1 MTTLS
6 EYARDA
12 TSALHQMLGISPRDF
27 DAEGTAAV
35 IERAIRNATR
45 ERENTARRQLREA
58 QAAAQER
65 LARLL
70 SASPAVIYS
79 FKATGDFAPTFVS
92 DNIIDVFGY
101 APTEYLKD
109 PSFWRERVH
118 PDDLARVEEAI
129 STFFQNGT
137 HAVEYR
143 FRRKDGSYCW
153 VNDEQHLVRGVDDK
167 PAEIVGSWSDITAR
181 KAAEEAKAA
190 VHARLSQLLTSSPAV
205 IYSYRATGDFAPIFV
220 SENIRDWLGYEPQE
234 YLENPDFWRSRVHPD
249 DLAAVEAESVLLFKK
264 GRHTVE
270 YRFLK
275 KDGDYCWVND
285 AQQLIRDRTGQPVE
299 VVGSWSDITDRKRA
313 EEAAAAAKKRVE
325 YLLARSPAVIYSFR
339 ATGDYAPTFI
349 SQNVKEL
356 LGYQP
361 EEYLDS
367 PDFWRSRVHPKDS
380 ERILSEFSR
389 LFTEGRLSIEYRF
402 QKKDGSYCWISDE
415 LQLLRNAAGDPVEV
429 VGSWNDI
436 TARKQIGEALV
447 AAQDRIGRLL
457 SSAPAVIYSY
467 KATGDFAPTF
477 VSQNIRERL
486 GYEPQEYLENADFW
500 RSRVHPDDL
509 AAVEA
514 EALQLFKKGS
524 HTVEY
529 RFLKKD
535 GSYCWVNDEQR
546 LVRDEEDQPVEVV
559 GSWSD
564 ITDRKRAEAE
574 VAAARAR
581 IEHLLA
587 SSPAVI
593 YSFKATGDYAPTF
606 ISQNVTE
613 LLGYDR
619 DEYLNSPDFW
629 ESRIHPQDSPRILR
643 AYSRLFEEDR
653 LSSEYRFRKKDG
665 SYCWVSD
672 ELQVIRDAAGEPV
685 EVVGAWSDVTARK
698 QLSEALV
705 AAQERL
711 VHLLSCAPAVIYSY
725 KATGDFAPTFVSE
738 NIRDWLGYEPREYLE
753 NPDFWRSRVHP
764 DELATVEAK
773 SVQLYKKGRH
783 TVEYRFLKKDGTYCW
798 VIDEQ
803 HLIRNRD
810 GEPVEV
816 VGSWSDV
823 TAPKEAEIAFRRS
836 EQRLTDAIES
846 ISEGFSLYDN
856 ADRLIVCNR
865 AYGELLYPG
874 MGTPAPGTSFE
885 TLIRKTTER
894 GLVEEAEGRV
904 EEWIAERLAKHRQP
918 GEPHIQRRSDG
929 HWLQINERKTA
940 EGGTVAVYTNI
951 TEIKRAEE
959 EVREAKRK
967 ADAANELVS
976 EQKREL
982 EVLSTKLS
990 KYLSPQVYSSIFTG
1004 QRNVEIASNRKKLT
1018 VFFSDIADFT
1028 ATTDDLES
1036 EELTGLLNH
1045 YLTEMAKIALKHG
1058 ATIDKYV
1065 GDAIMAFFGDPETK
1079 GVKDDAMACVNMAI
1093 AMQRRMRELQLEW
1106 RDAGL
1111 EKPFQ
1116 LRIGINTGY
1125 CTVGNFGSED
1135 RMDYTIVGNEVNLAA
1150 RLQSHADLGSIL
1162 MSHETYSLVKDIM
1175 LAEEQ
1180 EPIHAKGFSKPV
1192 RNYKVVAQFDQLT
1205 DQRRVIHKEQEGL
1218 RLFLDLQK
1226 LDKASA
1232 VQTLENVLSRL
1243 RS

>member
-1 MTTLS
+1 MTTPS
-6 EYARDA
+6 EYAKDA
-12 TSALHQMLGISPRDF
+12 TSALYQVFRVPPEVF
-27 DAEGTAAV
+27 DSEAIVKV
-35 IERAIRNATR
+35 IDRAIRNATR
-45 ERENTARRQLREA
+45 ERDSRARRQLNEA
-58 QAAAQER
+58 NVAAQER

-79 FKATGDFAPTFVS
+79 FKAFGDFAPIFVS
-92 DNIIDVFGY
+92 DNIIEVFGY
-101 APTEYLKD
+101 APAEYLEN
-109 PSFWRERVH
+109 PSFWRDRVH
-118 PDDLARVEEAI
+118 IDDLVRVEEAI
-129 STFFQNGT
+129 SKFFHNGIQ
-137 HAVEYR
+137 AVEYR

-153 VNDEQHLVRGVDDK
+153 VNDEQRLIPDK
-167 PAEIVGSWSDITAR
+167 QGKPLEVVGSWSDITAR

-190 VHARLSQLLTSSPAV
+190 AHARLTRLLTSSPAV
-205 IYSYRATGDFAPIFV
+205 IYSYRATGDFTPTFV
-220 SENIRDWLGYEPQE
+220 SENIRDWLGYEPRE
-234 YLENPDFWRSRVHPD
+234 YLENADFWRRCVHPED
-249 DLAAVEAESVLLFKK
+249 FAAVEAESIQLFKR

-275 KDGDYCWVND
+275 SDGTYCWVND
-285 AQQLIRDRTGQPVE
+285 AQRLIRDERGQPAE
-299 VVGSWSDITDRKRA
+299 VVGSWSDISDRRRA
-313 EEAAAAAKKRVE
+313 QEAAAAARDRVE
-325 YLLARSPAVIYSFR
+325 HLLARSPAVIYSFR

-349 SQNVKEL
+349 SRNVKDL
-356 LGYQP
+356 LGYEP
-361 EEYLDS
+361 EEYLET
-367 PDFWRSRVHPKDS
+367 PDFWRTRVHPKDS
-380 ERILSEFSR
+380 ERILAEYSR
-389 LFTEGRLSIEYRF
+389 LFTEGRLNVEYRF
-402 QKKDGSYCWISDE
+402 CKKDGSYCWISDE
-415 LQLLRNAAGDPVEV
+415 LQLLRNDAGEPVEV

-447 AAQDRIGRLL
+447 SAQDRIGRLL

-477 VSQNIRERL
+477 VSQNIVERL
-486 GYEPQEYLENADFW
+486 GYQPQEYLENADFW
-500 RSRVHPDDL
+500 RSRVHPEDL
-509 AAVEA
+509 TSVEA
-514 EALQLFKKGS
+514 EAVKLFKQSS

-529 RFLKKD
+529 RFQKRD

-546 LVRDEEDQPVEVV
+546 LVRDEEGQPVEVV

-564 ITDRKRAEAE
+564 ITQRKEAEAE

-606 ISQNVTE
+606 ISQNVKD

-619 DEYLNSPDFW
+619 EDYLNSPDFW
-629 ESRIHPQDSPRILR
+629 ETRIHPQDSPRILK
-643 AYSRLFEEDR
+643 AYSRLFEEEH
-653 LSSEYRFRKKDG
+653 LSNEYRFRKKDG
-665 SYCWVSD
+665 SYCWVND
-672 ELQVIRDAAGEPV
+672 ELQVLRDPGGNPI
-685 EVVGAWSDVTARK
+685 EVVGAWSDITIRR
-698 QLSEALV
+698 QLGEALV

-725 KATGDFAPTFVSE
+725 KATGDFAPTFVSD
-738 NIRDWLGYEPREYLE
+738 NIKDWLGYEPREYLE
-753 NPDFWRSRVHP
+753 NPDFWRTRVHP
-764 DELATVEAK
+764 DELAAVEAK

-823 TAPKEAEIAFRRS
+823 TAPKEAEIAFKRS
-836 EQRLTDAIES
+836 EQRLTDAVES
-846 ISEGFSLYDN
+846 ISEGFSLYDPS
-856 ADRLIVCNR
+856 DRLIVCNT

-874 MGTPAPGTSFE
+874 MGTPEPGIPYE
-885 TLIRKTTER
+885 MLIRRAAEQ
-894 GLVEEAEGRV
+894 GLVEEAKGRV
-904 EEWIAERLAKHRQP
+904 EQWITERLERHRNP

-959 EVREAKRK
+959 EIREAKRK
-967 ADAANELVS
+967 ADLANEQVS

-1004 QRNVEIASNRKKLT
+1004 QRSVEIASNRKKLT
-1018 VFFSDIADFT
+1018 IFFSDIADFT

-1036 EELTGLLNH
+1036 EELTNLLNR
-1045 YLTEMAKIALKHG
+1045 YLTEMSKIALQHG

-1065 GDAIMAFFGDPETK
+1065 GDAIMAFFGDPESK
-1079 GVKDDAMACVNMAI
+1079 GVKEDARTCVNMAI
-1093 AMQRRMRELQLEW
+1093 AMQRRMSELQFEW

-1135 RMDYTIVGNEVNLAA
+1135 RMDYTIIGNEVNLAA
-1150 RLQSHADLGSIL
+1150 RLQSHAELGGIL
-1162 MSHETYSLVKDIM
+1162 MSHETYSLVRDIVQ
-1175 LAEEQ
+1175 AEEQ
-1180 EPIHAKGFSKPV
+1180 PAIQAKGFPRPV
-1192 RNYKVVAQFDQLT
+1192 RNYKVIDRFDKLLSP
-1205 DQRRVIHKEQEGL
+1205 RKMIREEQDGF
-1218 RLFLDLQK
+1218 RLFLDFEK
-1226 LDKASA
+1226 LDRATA
-1232 VQTLENVLSRL
+1232 LQILESILSRL
-1243 RS
+1243 RG